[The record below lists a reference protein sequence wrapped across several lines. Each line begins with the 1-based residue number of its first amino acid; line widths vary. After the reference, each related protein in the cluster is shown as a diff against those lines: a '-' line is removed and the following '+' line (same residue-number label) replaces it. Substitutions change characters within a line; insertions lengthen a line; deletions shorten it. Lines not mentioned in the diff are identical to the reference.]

1 MREAH
6 PPLLLGHAARTGI
19 DATVAAWRHGAVWA
33 DGLLAHLDGLRGHL
47 ADRLR
52 GEAPG
57 VVFHRPDST
66 FLAWLD
72 VSACGLGD
80 SPAARLLAGA
90 GVAASEGT
98 EFGTNGHGHI
108 RLNFGTPRE
117 VLDEILDRL
126 VPCLWT

>member
-1 MREAH
+1 M
-6 PPLLLGHAARTGI
+6 
-19 DATVAAWRHGAVWA
+19 
-33 DGLLAHLDGLRGHL
+33 
-47 ADRLR
+47 
-52 GEAPG
+52 
-57 VVFHRPDST
+57 FHRPDST

-80 SPAARLLAGA
+80 APAGRLLAET

-117 VLDEILDRL
+117 VLDQILDRL
-126 VPCLWT
+126 VPCLRI